1 MLVKKVS
8 QSPRSPGK
16 QLKRSLPNNVKPTI
30 VFTGTNLL
38 SNFNVKGFVS
48 FTEKDDVI
56 YRSIYANESCNED
69 YVGERARRLY
79 ECVKDHKV
87 RDHFSYIYKHAGETS
102 HLPVDTANFD
112 LVGSGY
118 RNNVR
123 GIKIAE
129 TILVK
134 KLKPTLNIQKD

>member
-87 RDHFSYIYKHAGETS
+87 RDHFSYIYTNMQER
-102 HLPVDTANFD
+102 
-112 LVGSGY
+112 LVIY
-118 RNNVR
+118 
-123 GIKIAE
+123 
-129 TILVK
+129 
-134 KLKPTLNIQKD
+134 Q